1 MSSVFYRYENSLS
14 KVVKGSKNVV
24 KETIIDGS
32 EEGVSFSYLEKNGDN
47 FYRIKGKQLKSG
59 KFEVLEK
66 KGEDESTNEMSEA
79 ELMKLLGANKKL
91 NFVVEYM
98 KKERVK
104 LMKENKEGGAKKRR
118 GSKKSSKKTSKKAS
132 KKGTKKTSKKVKRS
146 SKKTSKKAS
155 KKSATKK
162 VSKKGSK
169 KVKRSSKKTSKKTV
183 TKKGSKKT
191 VTKKGSKK
199 VKK

>member
-32 EEGVSFSYLEKNGDN
+32 KEGVSFSYLEKNGDK
-47 FYRIKGKQLKSG
+47 FYRIKGKQLESG

-79 ELMKLLGANKKL
+79 ELMKSLGANKKL

-169 KVKRSSKKTSKKTV
+169 KVKRSSKKTSKKGSKKTV

-191 VTKKGSKK
+191 VTKK
-199 VKK
+199 

>member
-199 VKK
+199 VKM